1 MWQICHCGC
10 YMLFQSSHMHP
21 DKAKIVAAVG
31 EMMRDLRT
39 SRNLTIE
46 ELANM
51 TGLEYSQISR
61 IERGKINT
69 SVLHLLLIIH
79 TLQVSH
85 TQLLRHLIKY
95 LPPQLLRILT
105 VKPKN
110 EKKVKSKLLK
120 ETIKFKPN

>member
-1 MWQICHCGC
+1 
-10 YMLFQSSHMHP
+10 MHP

-85 TQLLRHLIKY
+85 IQFIRHCIKY
-95 LPPQLLRILT
+95 LPPQLLRILK

-110 EKKVKSKLLK
+110 EKKVKSKLLE

>member
-1 MWQICHCGC
+1 
-10 YMLFQSSHMHP
+10 MHP
-21 DKAKIVAAVG
+21 DKAKIVVAVG

-69 SVLHLLLIIH
+69 SVVHLMLILY
-79 TLQVSH
+79 TLNVSH
-85 TQLLRHLIKY
+85 KSLLRHLIRF
-95 LPPQLLRILT
+95 LPPG
-105 VKPKN
+105 
-110 EKKVKSKLLK
+110 LLK
-120 ETIKFKPN
+120 RLVTKEKSNKVTSSKPVTKSVKIKTT

>member
-1 MWQICHCGC
+1 
-10 YMLFQSSHMHP
+10 MHP
-21 DKAKIVAAVG
+21 DKAEIVVAVG

-69 SVLHLLLIIH
+69 SVVHLMLILQ
-79 TLQVSH
+79 TLNVSH
-85 TQLLRHLIKY
+85 KSLLRHMIRY
-95 LPPQLLRILT
+95 VPPELLKRL
-105 VKPKN
+105 VAK
-110 EKKVKSKLLK
+110 EKSNKVTSSKLVSK
-120 ETIKFKPN
+120 PVKIKIT